1 MVLGDVEV
9 RQFVVDVE
17 DLDLEVAGG
26 RTSRLTGVTGN
37 DTIRVYPTSLEVEI
51 YTGINIPT
59 SSRCIFPIIRTEYGM
74 PLNSPKRPPYWNY
87 STSGFDFDHI
97 IAVDMSSCTSLRNF
111 ILIVAT
117 SGEKK

>member
-74 PLNSPKRPPYWNY
+74 
-87 STSGFDFDHI
+87 TCH
-97 IAVDMSSCTSLRNF
+97 
-111 ILIVAT
+111 
-117 SGEKK
+117 